1 MVKSSD
7 TLLEHWPERLGFRS
21 GRTGVHNSRTLTLR
35 DLQVVLDEVAPDAS
49 NAAYRAAIKE
59 DNILSKDTGSTRHY
73 VAQRLSQ
80 LYGLDHEIPVFRVFR
95 HLWNEGEE
103 GRPLLAM
110 LLALA
115 RDPILR
121 TTAPPILQMSK
132 GETFEKQVLEDT
144 ISKIEGDRFNET
156 SRKKIAR
163 MTASSWTQ
171 SGHLDGRYNKTRTQP
186 VASVPAA
193 VYALV
198 LGFMSGARGPQLFET
213 FWVSVLDIEDHEVHD
228 YARRAS
234 RRDLLT
240 YRNAG
245 GMIEVDFSQ
254 LLTEQDLEVI
264 HEQD

>member
-1 MVKSSD
+1 MVNVPD
-7 TLLEHWPERLGFRS
+7 TLPERWSERLGFRS
-21 GRTGVHNSRTLTLR
+21 GKTGVHNSRTLTLR
-35 DLQVVLDEVAPDAS
+35 DLRVVLEEVPSDAT
-49 NAAYRAAIKE
+49 NAAYRSAIKE

-80 LYGLDHEIPVFRVFR
+80 LYGLDHEIPIFRVFR
-95 HLWNEGEE
+95 HLWDEGEE

-121 TTAPPILQMSK
+121 TTAPPVLEISK
-132 GETFEKQVLEDT
+132 GEVLNKEVLEQT
-144 ISKIEGDRFNET
+144 IAEVEGDRFNET

-171 SGHLDGRYNKTRTQP
+171 SGHLEGRYNKTRTQP
-186 VASVPAA
+186 VLSVPAA

-198 LGFMSGARGPQLFET
+198 LGFMNGARGPQLFET
-213 FWVSVLDIEDHEVHD
+213 FWVSVLDVEEHEVHD
-228 YARRAS
+228 YAKRGS

>member
-1 MVKSSD
+1 MINARD
-7 TLLEHWPERLGFRS
+7 TLPEKWPERLGFRA

-35 DLQVVLDEVAPDAS
+35 DLRIVLDDVPPDA
-49 NAAYRAAIKE
+49 NNDEYRSAIKE

-80 LYGLDHEIPVFRVFR
+80 LYGLDHEIPVFRIFR
-95 HLWNEGEE
+95 HLWDEGEE

-110 LLALA
+110 LIALA

-121 TTAPPILQMSK
+121 TTAPPVLRMPE
-132 GETFEKQVLEDT
+132 GETFEKSVLEET
-144 ISKIEGDRFNET
+144 IAEVEGNRFNET

-171 SGHLDGRYNKTRTQP
+171 SGHLDGRYNKTRSQP
-186 VASVPAA
+186 VSSVPAV
-193 VYALV
+193 VYALL
-198 LGFMSGARGPQLFET
+198 LGFMTGARGPQLFET
-213 FWVSVLDIEDHEVHD
+213 FWVSVLDIEPHEVHD
-228 YARRAS
+228 SARRAS
-234 RRDLLT
+234 QRDLLT

-254 LLTEQDLEVI
+254 LLTEEDLEVI

>member
-1 MVKSSD
+1 MVNAVD
-7 TLLEHWPERLGFRS
+7 TLPEKWPERLGFRS
-21 GRTGVHNSRTLTLR
+21 GRTGVHNSRTLSLR
-35 DLQVVLDEVAPDAS
+35 DFQVVLDKVPSDAT
-49 NAAYRAAIKE
+49 NAAYRSAIKE
-59 DNILSKDTGSTRHY
+59 DNILSKETGSTRHY

-80 LYGLDHEIPVFRVFR
+80 LYGLDHEIPIFRIFR
-95 HLWNEGEE
+95 HLWDEGEE

-121 TTAPPILQMSK
+121 TTAPSILQMAE
-132 GETFEKQVLEDT
+132 GEDLEKEELQKT
-144 ISKIEGDRFNET
+144 IATEEGDRFNET
-156 SRKKIAR
+156 SRKKIAQ

-186 VASVPAA
+186 VSSVPAA

-213 FWVSVLDIEDHEVHD
+213 FWVSVLDIEEHEVHD
-228 YARRAS
+228 YAKRAS

-254 LLTEQDLEVI
+254 LLTEEDREVV